1 MKVKTNVKAGQT
13 LTISATSFTAGYQAQ
28 YQEQVA
34 AASASIVLEA

>member
-13 LTISATSFTAGYQAQ
+13 LTIAASALAAGYQTQ
-28 YQEQVA
+28 YQEQLA